1 MPKTYS
7 KQEILSFL
15 QKTSLMSVALCQK
28 DNKPLSTILLFAL
41 DDDFTL
47 YFATI
52 SSSYKAKAIENN
64 KNISFSVWKPE
75 EMLVQA
81 NGVVDQITDQKA
93 AEEVVDKIA
102 EAAASLDDFWP
113 PVLQIKGHDYSV
125 YKVKINWLHALDLS
139 SKNLV
144 EKTSLFTEVELYD
157 KT

>member
-7 KQEILSFL
+7 KKDIFNFL
-15 QKTSLMSVALCQK
+15 KKTSLMSVALCQK

-47 YFATI
+47 YFATL

-64 KNISFSVWKPE
+64 KNISFSVWQPE
-75 EMLVQA
+75 EILVQA
-81 NGVVDQITDQKA
+81 NGVIDQVTDLKI

-102 EAAASLDDFWP
+102 SAAATLDDFWP
-113 PVLQIKGHDYSV
+113 PVLQIKGHEYSV

-139 SKNLV
+139 SRNLV
-144 EKTSLFTEVELYD
+144 EKTSLFTEVDLYD